1 MLVTGCALGVV
12 AISFSLVYA
21 TTKIFHVAHAGIYTL
36 GGYLAWSLLC
46 TARRLLVALLVADR
60 GVRRAWRAD
69 PEPALRPAGT
79 APRDASGDPDR
90 LARRVG
96 GDAEHHRRSLYAEHP
111 AIPAAMEQ
119 PTWCRSGAVRLT
131 YTQMLTIVVSLAAY
145 AGAMLF
151 AHRTILG
158 KRIRAVASNPM
169 LADITRLQ
177 PQTVYI
183 YVIAIASALV
193 CLPGMLVP
201 LDLGLQPYNGVT
213 PLLTATIAMIA
224 GGVGSITGAFVL
236 SVAIA
241 VLQNLSLLVMPGEW
255 SIGVTFF
262 IFVIFML
269 FRPTGL
275 FTAPLSMDFLLQLHR
290 ARRDLRAARPV
301 HQSAGGHRRHLLG
314 VAGRGVR
321 RRRLYG
327 RAFPD
332 GDRSAVVH
340 PGAGDRRSRAASR
353 STSWSRCRR
362 CACPAITSW

>member
-1 MLVTGCALGVV
+1 MLALQLLATGLVTGCALGVV

-36 GGYLAWSLLC
+36 GGYLAWSLVVHG
-46 TARRLLVALLVADR
+46 APMLVAVLISVAACAALGALIQSQLYAR
-60 GVRRAWRAD
+60 LERRRATHLVVLIASLG
-69 PEPALRPAGT
+69 ALAVIQNIIAAVYTPNILQYPVEWSSRM
-79 APRDASGDPDR
+79 
-90 LARRVG
+90 V
-96 GDAEHHRRSLYAEHP
+96 SL
-111 AIPAAMEQ
+111 
-119 PTWCRSGAVRLT
+119 GAVRMD
-131 YTQMLTIVVSLAAY
+131 YTQLLTIVVSLAAY
-145 AGAMLF
+145 AGTMLF

-193 CLPGMLVP
+193 CLPGILVP

-236 SVAIA
+236 SIAIA
-241 VLQNLSLLVMPGEW
+241 VVQNLSLLVMPGEW

-262 IFVIFML
+262 IFVVFML

-275 FTAPLSMDFLLQLHR
+275 FTAR
-290 ARRDLRAARPV
+290 
-301 HQSAGGHRRHLLG
+301 
-314 VAGRGVR
+314 
-321 RRRLYG
+321 
-327 RAFPD
+327 
-332 GDRSAVVH
+332 
-340 PGAGDRRSRAASR
+340 
-353 STSWSRCRR
+353 
-362 CACPAITSW
+362 

>member
-1 MLVTGCALGVV
+1 MLALQLLVTGLVTGCALGVV

-36 GGYLAWSLLC
+36 GGYLAWSLMVYRVPLALAFLVPIVAC
-46 TARRLLVALLVADR
+46 AVIGAAMQSQLYARLER
-60 GVRRAWRAD
+60 RRATH
-69 PEPALRPAGT
+69 LVILI
-79 APRDASGDPDR
+79 ASLGM
-90 LARRVG
+90 LAVMQNIIAAVYTPNILQFPLDWSSRVV
-96 GDAEHHRRSLYAEHP
+96 SF
-111 AIPAAMEQ
+111 
-119 PTWCRSGAVRLT
+119 GAVRLNW
-131 YTQMLTIVVSLAAY
+131 TQMLTIVVSLAAY
-145 AGAMLF
+145 AGTMLF

-193 CLPGMLVP
+193 CLPGILVP

-275 FTAPLSMDFLLQLHR
+275 FA
-290 ARRDLRAARPV
+290 AAR
-301 HQSAGGHRRHLLG
+301 
-314 VAGRGVR
+314 
-321 RRRLYG
+321 
-327 RAFPD
+327 
-332 GDRSAVVH
+332 
-340 PGAGDRRSRAASR
+340 
-353 STSWSRCRR
+353 
-362 CACPAITSW
+362 

>member
-1 MLVTGCALGVV
+1 MLALQLLASGLVTGCALGVV

-36 GGYLAWSLLC
+36 GGYLAWAMVVHGAPLFLAVLVAIAAC
-46 TARRLLVALLVADR
+46 TALGALIQFALYARLER
-60 GVRRAWRAD
+60 RRATH
-69 PEPALRPAGT
+69 LVILI
-79 APRDASGDPDR
+79 ASLGV
-90 LARRVG
+90 LAV
-96 GDAEHHRRSLYAEHP
+96 
-111 AIPAAMEQ
+111 IQNVVAAVFTPNILQ
-119 PTWCRSGAVRLT
+119 FPLPWGSQVLPLGPVRLT
-131 YTQMLTIVVSLAAY
+131 YTQLLTIVISVAAY
-145 AGAMLF
+145 GGTMLF
-151 AHRTILG
+151 AHGTILG

-177 PQTVYI
+177 PRTVYI

-193 CLPGMLVP
+193 CLPGILVP

-241 VLQNLSLLVMPGEW
+241 VVQNLSLLVMPGEW

-275 FTAPLSMDFLLQLHR
+275 FS
-290 ARRDLRAARPV
+290 AAR
-301 HQSAGGHRRHLLG
+301 
-314 VAGRGVR
+314 
-321 RRRLYG
+321 
-327 RAFPD
+327 
-332 GDRSAVVH
+332 
-340 PGAGDRRSRAASR
+340 
-353 STSWSRCRR
+353 
-362 CACPAITSW
+362 